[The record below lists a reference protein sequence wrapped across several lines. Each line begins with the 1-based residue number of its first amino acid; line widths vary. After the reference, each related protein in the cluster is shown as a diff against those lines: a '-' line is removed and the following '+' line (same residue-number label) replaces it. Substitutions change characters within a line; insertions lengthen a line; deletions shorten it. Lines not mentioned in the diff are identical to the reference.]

1 MLVAKTI
8 EITKSLQAGNGMP
21 AADVDVNNG
30 KIDVP
35 VYELPPVVVT
45 QDNAKGVICQR
56 PRPSGTAEVR
66 TVTKHNKAAE
76 GLSFRRQTVEKPQ
89 FCLTQNWGFSTVCSH
104 PSGWLLLFGAEGVEP
119 IEMRQSGGQRIALVS

>member
-45 QDNAKGVICQR
+45 KGNAK
-56 PRPSGTAEVR
+56 E
-66 TVTKHNKAAE
+66 
-76 GLSFRRQTVEKPQ
+76 SFANDPDR
-89 FCLTQNWGFSTVCSH
+89 LA
-104 PSGWLLLFGAEGVEP
+104 LLK
-119 IEMRQSGGQRIALVS
+119 